1 MTTPGSSDR
10 TILDGLRRAQDALH
24 GGDADTAS
32 RVVDELLDRYGREAV
47 SAARREQSHDQLGAE
62 LVLLETLGPTALH
75 GDD

>member
-1 MTTPGSSDR
+1 MTRDSSER

-32 RVVDELLDRYGREAV
+32 RLVNELLATHGREAV
-47 SAARREQSHDQLGAE
+47 SAARLQQGRDQLGAD
-62 LVLLETLGPTALH
+62 LVLLETLGPTALC